1 MFVTPFTP
9 SGKAHGDLGSQ
20 YKRKTILTVANAFPY
35 IKTRINVIQKEEIV
49 LTPIEVA
56 IEDVQAKTN
65 ELRKAIRLIKP
76 DVKMLQMVLQGC
88 IGTTVNQGPFEI
100 ANVFLSDFEKDRNGV
115 ATITRHHH
123 KLRLCFKE
131 FVKRCD
137 EALSKNK
144 KLISEDQRAYQKEL
158 ERNYHQFVEKLEPLL
173 KSKFGQLRGSLRKRL
188 GTSTSSSYKLRP
200 ASFSPETSSQA

>member
-1 MFVTPFTP
+1 M
-9 SGKAHGDLGSQ
+9 
-20 YKRKTILTVANAFPY
+20 
-35 IKTRINVIQKEEIV
+35 KTRINVIHREEIV

-56 IEDVQAKTN
+56 IEDVQSKTE
-65 ELRKAIRLIKP
+65 ELKKAIQPSKP

-123 KLRLCFKE
+123 KLRLCFKA

-137 EALSKNK
+137 EALLKNK
-144 KLISEDQRAYQKEL
+144 SLISQDQVAYHKEL
-158 ERNYHQFVEKLEPLL
+158 QKNYHSFVSKLEPLL
-173 KSKFGQLRGSLRKRL
+173 ERKFGQLRGSLRKKD
-188 GTSTSSSYKLRP
+188 GTIPGRVQTSSPDHLMP
-200 ASFSPETSSQA
+200 N